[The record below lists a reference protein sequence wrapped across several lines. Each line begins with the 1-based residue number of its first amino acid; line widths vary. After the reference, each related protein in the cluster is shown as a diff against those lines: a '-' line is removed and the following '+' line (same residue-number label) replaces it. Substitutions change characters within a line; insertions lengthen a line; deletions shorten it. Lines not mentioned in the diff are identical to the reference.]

1 MQKASKIK
9 IFVYKRGIFWFITY
23 NCFTWVNIDII
34 IIFLHYIT
42 VLFSE
47 ITIVSR
53 YNLRD
58 YEICNSPYTLYVKS

>member
-1 MQKASKIK
+1 M
-9 IFVYKRGIFWFITY
+9 
-23 NCFTWVNIDII
+23 NIDII